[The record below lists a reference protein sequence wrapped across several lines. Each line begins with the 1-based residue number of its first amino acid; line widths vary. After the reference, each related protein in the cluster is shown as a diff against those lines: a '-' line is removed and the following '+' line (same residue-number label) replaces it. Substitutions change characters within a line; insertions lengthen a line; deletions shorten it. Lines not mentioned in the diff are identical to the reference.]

1 MVSGL
6 QLLSEHFGY
15 LRLQTDMRNLLLS
28 TFVLIS
34 AAGLAQEYTYVPF
47 PKENARWNV
56 DAMSMDCPPYPALC
70 GQGTYAAAGDTL
82 INGVGYTRINDVY
95 LGQIT
100 STTFY
105 LFREDTA
112 QRKVF
117 GLWSGE
123 EYLVYDF
130 SLSVGDTFRISHPT
144 VGVEESYVIAGI
156 DTIAVGNSFRKRFN
170 FEGTE
175 NYWIEGIGG
184 SPGPFRSHYVF
195 ESWSVL
201 RCFSIGDEL
210 LFSSP
215 IAYPPQYLLELY
227 PWYEYCDTRVIG
239 ITEPTKLGSSAAL
252 TVHGGEVSIPDLS
265 TGPARYALYSLLG
278 QQLMEGDLTGDVL
291 QLPCLPPGIYVLR
304 LRALGCESVF
314 KLINT

>member
-1 MVSGL
+1 M
-6 QLLSEHFGY
+6 LSEHFGY

-28 TFVLIS
+28 TFVLMGT
-34 AAGLAQEYTYVPF
+34 AGLAQEYTYVPF

-70 GQGTYAAAGDTL
+70 GQGTFAAAGDTL

-144 VGVEESYVIAGI
+144 VGVEESYVIQGI
-156 DTIAVGNSFRKRFN
+156 DTVLVGNSLRKRFN
-170 FEGTE
+170 FGGPQSLPESY
-175 NYWIEGIGG
+175 YWIEGIGG
-184 SPGPFRSHYVF
+184 GAGPFMSHYIF

-201 RCFSIGDEL
+201 RCFSVGDEL

-215 IAYPPQYLLELY
+215 MSYPPQYLLELY

-239 ITEPTKLGSSAAL
+239 ILEELEPGSAAVL
-252 TVHGGEVSIPDLS
+252 TVNGIQMTIPDLGGES
-265 TGPARYALYSLLG
+265 SNYVLYSLLG
-278 QQLMEGDLTGDVL
+278 QRLMSGNLTDDVL
-291 QLPCLPPGIYVLR
+291 QLPYLPTGIYFLQLHSR
-304 LRALGCESVF
+304 RGETVF
-314 KLINT
+314 KVIFP